1 MKVSNDMAINL
12 AHSEV
17 RSLRAFF
24 SLYVL
29 LTLFILSFLA
39 YFYFQSEKK
48 MMLSHWRMELQL
60 QSESFLPRLKKA
72 HYNFAH
78 NQSYPRSDTFSSG
91 IYDIDKTAIFSTLRT
106 PYVDLNEVISL
117 NEGYI
122 QLVIQPEFY
131 YLGAKYIV
139 LEVPDDGVWFSQTLQ
154 TIIIFFTL
162 IFVLLLLSGWYLGKL
177 FLRPMKEA
185 VSLLDRFIKDTTHEL
200 NTPVATILS
209 NIETI
214 NTQTVDDKTAK
225 KLQRIDIAS
234 RTISTLYD
242 DLTYLVLNHNIPTK
256 DEELNLSELLHERI
270 DYFDLA
276 IKQKKLQLE
285 TEIAQ
290 GVSFLADRTKM
301 TRLIDNLLSNAIKY
315 NALKGELAVTLT
327 SDQLS
332 IANSGKGIAKEKL
345 STIFNRYVRA
355 DNVAG
360 GFGIGLHIVSKIAK
374 LYKIK
379 LEIDSEPHKMT
390 RITLSW

>member
-1 MKVSNDMAINL
+1 
-12 AHSEV
+12 
-17 RSLRAFF
+17 
-24 SLYVL
+24 
-29 LTLFILSFLA
+29 
-39 YFYFQSEKK
+39 
-48 MMLSHWRMELQL
+48 MLSHWRMELQL

-290 GVSFLADRTKM
+290 GVSFFADRTKM